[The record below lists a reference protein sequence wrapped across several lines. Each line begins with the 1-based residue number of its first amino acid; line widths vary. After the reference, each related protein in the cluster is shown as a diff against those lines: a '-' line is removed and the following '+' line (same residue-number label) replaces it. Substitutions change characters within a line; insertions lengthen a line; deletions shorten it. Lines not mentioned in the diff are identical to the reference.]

1 MGTLAQLLKCAALL
15 AGGSIEITLLQETFG
30 IVHRLACAVQLAGRL
45 HAILRQPLL
54 ELAEAVAQLALAL
67 P

>member
-1 MGTLAQLLKCAALL
+1 MGALAQLFKSTTLL
-15 AGGSIEITLLQETFG
+15 AGGTVEITLLEETLG
-30 IVHRLACAVQLAGRL
+30 IFHRLACAVQLAGRL